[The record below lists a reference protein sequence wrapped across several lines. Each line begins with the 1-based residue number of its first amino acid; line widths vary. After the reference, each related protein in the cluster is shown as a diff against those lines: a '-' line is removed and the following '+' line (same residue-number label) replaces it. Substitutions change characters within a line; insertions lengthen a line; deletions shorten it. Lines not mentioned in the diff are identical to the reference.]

1 MINKLR
7 NIANPFVVAI
17 IDDEVDTCLLLGMFL
32 KRYGI
37 ETTVAH
43 SLSDGFDIC
52 EEKHPNLIFLDN
64 NLPDGFGIENISKL
78 QKNNKKASIV
88 MISAMSNLKTIAL
101 ENGASQFVDKP
112 LTPDKIKAVLENF
125 VAQQAQKKLP

>member
-7 NIANPFVVAI
+7 NIANPFVAVI

-37 ETTVAH
+37 LTTAAH
-43 SLSDGFDIC
+43 SLSEGIEIC
-52 EEKHPNLIFLDN
+52 KEKQPNLIFLDN
-64 NLPDGFGIENISKL
+64 NLPDGLGIENLPIL
-78 QKNNKKASIV
+78 QKNNKNASVI
-88 MISAMSNLKTIAL
+88 MISAMNNLQNTAL

-112 LTPDKIKAVLENF
+112 LTAEKIRAILETF
-125 VAQQAQKKLP
+125 VAQKAQKKLP

>member
-43 SLSDGFDIC
+43 SLSNGFDIC
-52 EEKHPNLIFLDN
+52 KEKHPNLIFLDN

-112 LTPDKIKAVLENF
+112 LTPDKIKSVLENF